1 MILKKANL
9 IVFVLLLFLF
19 GCMINKIENQP
30 NYKVEKWRKK
40 EFTLYDKK
48 LSIEYP
54 KTKLF
59 RERITNPKKG
69 SSNDFLIGIDYD
81 NNLYVRP
88 QFNLSII
95 MRYASPS
102 FFPNGDLNLQ
112 FQNFAK
118 MPQYSGDGEKNKIIK
133 LTNEK
138 VLFNSLIDSNGHYI
152 EIYYKVFDSNRILMI
167 YIEYRNYITDDKERF
182 DFRKKIA
189 LEIVS
194 RIKIE

>member
-9 IVFVLLLFLF
+9 IVFVLPLFLF

-59 RERITNPKKG
+59 VEEITNPKKG
-69 SSNDFLIGIDYD
+69 GSNDFLIGIDYD

-88 QFNLSII
+88 QFDLSIT
-95 MRYASPS
+95 MKYVSPS

-112 FQNFAK
+112 LQNFDK
-118 MPQYSGDGEKNKIIK
+118 MAEYSGDSEKNKIIK
-133 LTNEK
+133 LSNEE
-138 VLFNSLIDSNGHYI
+138 VLFNTLIDYNGNYT
-152 EIYYKVFDSNRILMI
+152 EIYYKVFDKSRILKI
-167 YIEYRNYITDDKERF
+167 YIVYRSYITDDKERF
-182 DFRKKIA
+182 DLRKKIA